1 MNKLKWNDVEKQS
14 RTYLFPSPEGQ
25 KSTVT
30 INNVVKVAIS
40 NTTHR
45 LETTNG
51 NKYIIPNGWIAI
63 RIRAKEWSF

>member
-14 RTYLFPSPEGQ
+14 RTYLFPSHEGQ
-25 KSTVT
+25 KSAVT
-30 INNVVKVAIS
+30 INNVVKVAVS

-51 NKYIIPNGWIAI
+51 SKYIIPNGWIAI
-63 RIRAKEWSF
+63 RINAKEWSF